1 MLRLSGMPRI
11 IRLVL
16 LFAFQCCVLSAS
28 PSARPPWDLEK
39 TYNAAPYA
47 FHGQV
52 KSIEVV
58 PEVKTGVMGIDV
70 KQLSSDELPLEE
82 IVWKEARLYTFTVID
97 SYKGDLAGEVEVYA
111 PKAET
116 RLWSYLKTDMG
127 DQYVGKMA
135 PPDPYA
141 RKLSEGE
148 KGLFFVNAFNGS
160 TLPVLVALRSEDQA
174 ERGIRILQTY
184 KQTQGVP
191 LSSVIELDDTMQAAA
206 AEQQAS
212 ELAELEKRYFKLL
225 MMPNLQERRSEL
237 FKFIAELGFDG
248 LWSQEEFEAKHK
260 GSFGMFMEGGRTVN
274 APSRP
279 ESGKERLWYE
289 CTKEIEKI
297 DMILKARQM
306 K

>member
-1 MLRLSGMPRI
+1 M
-11 IRLVL
+11 IRLILPALFIVVHSGL
-16 LFAFQCCVLSAS
+16 LNATQW
-28 PSARPPWDLEK
+28 ARPTWNLEK
-39 TYNAAPYA
+39 TYNAAPYV

-52 KSIEVV
+52 KAIEMM
-58 PEVKTGVMGIDV
+58 PEVKTGVTGIDV

-225 MMPNLQERRSEL
+225 MMPNLQGVDLNYSSLSLSLVSMDCGRRKRLKLNTKVAS
-237 FKFIAELGFDG
+237 GC
-248 LWSQEEFEAKHK
+248 LW
-260 GSFGMFMEGGRTVN
+260 
-274 APSRP
+274 
-279 ESGKERLWYE
+279 
-289 CTKEIEKI
+289 
-297 DMILKARQM
+297 KAGAQ
-306 K
+306 